1 MKIKVKKVLF
11 HNIGL
16 KILAVLFA
24 LALWFMVVNVDDPS
38 QTKSF
43 TVNVQVENANVLDES
58 GEYYT
63 IPEGESTVTF
73 RVTANRSVL
82 EALSASDFTAVADMN
97 YLDHDKSRIPIEI
110 TANKYTSKVSIAS
123 KQYYLNV
130 TIGSEKSAKFI
141 ITPQT
146 QGTPAEGS
154 AIDEVSVTPN
164 VLQVTGPADIV
175 SSISS
180 VTATCD
186 VSGMSTDI
194 TESVVPKIYDAKGKL
209 IDTTN
214 LQMNLST
221 VDVAV
226 TMVSVK
232 DVAIQVQ
239 TSGTPLDGL
248 ALDKITT
255 SPETISIK
263 GEAKVLNDISMIT
276 IPASVVDLSN
286 ATKSFD
292 TSVDITTYL
301 PDGVTLEDAS
311 ETQVTISVALLSK
324 ESRTYKI
331 STANL
336 TINGLSSG
344 LTGQFDGDTITA
356 EVTGFASDLDKLKAS
371 EITGFADANQ
381 LTEGTHTVNVTLNLD
396 MDTYQVGNVT
406 AQLILTQSSD

>member
-1 MKIKVKKVLF
+1 
-11 HNIGL
+11 
-16 KILAVLFA
+16 
-24 LALWFMVVNVDDPS
+24 
-38 QTKSF
+38 
-43 TVNVQVENANVLDES
+43 
-58 GEYYT
+58 
-63 IPEGESTVTF
+63 
-73 RVTANRSVL
+73 
-82 EALSASDFTAVADMN
+82 
-97 YLDHDKSRIPIEI
+97 
-110 TANKYTSKVSIAS
+110 
-123 KQYYLNV
+123 
-130 TIGSEKSAKFI
+130 
-141 ITPQT
+141 
-146 QGTPAEGS
+146 
-154 AIDEVSVTPN
+154 
-164 VLQVTGPADIV
+164 
-175 SSISS
+175 
-180 VTATCD
+180 
-186 VSGMSTDI
+186 
-194 TESVVPKIYDAKGKL
+194 
-209 IDTTN
+209 
-214 LQMNLST
+214 MNLST

-226 TMVSVK
+226 TTVSVK
-232 DVAIQVQ
+232 HVAIQVQ